1 MIFDIKNYILS
12 LDSECAFSCPLFCEK
27 LKIFTPHI
35 ELVFTL
41 CDNYEL
47 NSYTKYHTI
56 HILQGLSSIKDD
68 PHIVYI
74 ALMISSKVYEKNP
87 LTLAQIQKQTN
98 VSKDIVTQLEA
109 RCMSLLSNEIL
120 EITLFEWVIAF
131 IELRFSEINSRIKA
145 DIKQTCCYMIDFI
158 YEENKMITDIPVG
171 VLAVAIITSSINILT
186 LTLGEFSFINT
197 FAKALGVD
205 PNIIMDVSQEI
216 LKYTLGPTFYFEYN
230 F

>member
-12 LDSECAFSCPLFCEK
+12 LDSECEFSCPLYCEK
-27 LKIFTPHI
+27 PRILTQHI
-35 ELVFTL
+35 ELLFNL

-56 HILQGLSSIKDD
+56 HILQGLNSIKDD

-74 ALMISSKVYEKNP
+74 ALMISSKVYEKIP
-87 LTLAQIQKQTN
+87 LTLTQIQKHTN

-109 RCMSLLSNEIL
+109 QCMNLLSNEIL
-120 EITLFEWVIAF
+120 EVTLFEWVIAF
-131 IELRFSEINSRIKA
+131 IELRFHEINPKIKA
-145 DIKQTCCYMIDFI
+145 DIKKTCCYIIDFI
-158 YEENKMITDIPVG
+158 YEENKMITYIPVG

-186 LTLGEFSFINT
+186 LTIGEFSFIAM
-197 FAKALGVD
+197 FAKALGVESD
-205 PNIIMDVSQEI
+205 IIMNVSQEI
-216 LKYTLGPTFYFEYN
+216 LKYTLGPKFYSDYN